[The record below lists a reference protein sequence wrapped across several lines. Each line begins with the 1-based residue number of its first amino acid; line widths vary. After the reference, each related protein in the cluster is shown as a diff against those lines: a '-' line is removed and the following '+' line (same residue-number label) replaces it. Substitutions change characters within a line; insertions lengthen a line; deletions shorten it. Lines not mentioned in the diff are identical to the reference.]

1 MLDKLLASQTA
12 ICAYIYREVLQKT
25 VENQSDTL
33 FAQFETDEVT
43 YFADLILPI
52 PVPKLFTYR
61 IPRAMAEVV
70 KIGARVIVPFGKKNS
85 RVLTAI
91 VARLHNSPPANY
103 QARYVTELLDE
114 YPLVNSYQ
122 LELFR
127 WMAEYYMCCVGEV
140 MNVALPSG
148 LKISSQSKVQL
159 NPDFDYPELLTEAE
173 AVLLAE
179 LKKQPA
185 LTYEELGRLAGEG
198 VNIAALIKSLVGK
211 KAIIVFEEVREK
223 YVPKMIRKVRLHRNY
238 EEKEQLL
245 VLLQR
250 LEKLPKQQEV
260 VMRYLRHV
268 PLQIN
273 SDLNQRGL
281 DKSILNQDDQLSQS
295 SLATLIKNA
304 VFETFEVIQPRF
316 SDNDPKTP
324 VEIRLTEPQ
333 QRAADQIMAQFESQN
348 IVLLHGIT
356 GSGKTEVYINLIQQA
371 LASGSQVLYLLPEIA
386 LTTQIVV
393 RLQRVFGDKMGIYHS
408 KFSDNERVE
417 VWKGVVSGQ
426 YQFVVGVR
434 SSVFLPFDNLG
445 LVIVDEEHETS
456 YKQHDPAPRYH
467 ARDVALMLAHWQQAK
482 VLLGSATPALETY
495 YQAKQGRYGLVE
507 LHHRF
512 GDATLP
518 NILLVDTK
526 QEKKQKTMKSEF
538 SSALLYAL
546 ENNLERKEQSILFQ
560 NRRGYSPYMQCE
572 DCDWTAECANCAVS
586 LTYHQRDAE
595 LRCHY
600 CGHKEAVPR
609 LCPTCGS
616 TKVKTIGFGTE
627 KLEDQLQ
634 LFFPNARVLRMDLDT
649 TRAKDAYGQI
659 IREFE
664 QGGVDMLVGT
674 QMITK
679 GLDFDNV
686 SLVGIFDADRL
697 IRFPD
702 FRATERSFQMLTQ
715 VSGRAGRRAGRP
727 GTVLIQTANPGQGIL
742 QKIIQNDYRGLYDE
756 EIQERQDFNYP
767 PFSRLIKLTVRH
779 PDKAISQQA
788 AERLCAE
795 LTDALGPSRVLG
807 PEQPL
812 VERIRNQFLF
822 DILIK
827 IEREKV
833 NIKAVKT
840 YIRDRISDILTDK
853 GLRQVS
859 IVVDVDC
866 L

>member
-1 MLDKLLASQTA
+1 M
-12 ICAYIYREVLQKT
+12 
-25 VENQSDTL
+25 ENQSYSL
-33 FAQFETDEVT
+33 FSVPDTDEVT
-43 YFADLILPI
+43 VFADLILPI

-61 IPRAMAEVV
+61 VPRAMAELV
-70 KIGARVIVPFGKKNS
+70 KIGARVIVPFGKNNS
-85 RVLTAI
+85 RVMTAV
-91 VARLHNSPPANY
+91 VARLHNSPPTAY
-103 QARYVTELLDE
+103 QARYISELLDE
-114 YPLVNSYQ
+114 YPLVTGYQ

-127 WMAEYYMCCVGEV
+127 WMAAYYMCSIGDV
-140 MNVALPSG
+140 MNIALPSG
-148 LKISSQSKVQL
+148 LKISSQSKVQF
-159 NPDFDYPELLTEAE
+159 NPDFDYPELLTELE
-173 AVLLAE
+173 EVLLTE
-179 LKKQPA
+179 LKKHPA
-185 LTYEELGRLAGEG
+185 LSYDELGRLAGEG
-198 VNIAALIKSLVGK
+198 TNVPALIKSLVGK
-211 KAIIVFEEVREK
+211 KAVIVFEEVKEK
-223 YVPKMIRKVRLHRNY
+223 YIPKMVRKIRLNRIY
-238 EEKEQLL
+238 ENRDQLL
-245 VLLQR
+245 ILLQR

-260 VMRYLRHV
+260 LMRYLSHV
-268 PLQIN
+268 PLQR
-273 SDLNQRGL
+273 SPELNEKGL
-281 DKSILNQDDQLSQS
+281 DKTLLNQDDELSQS
-295 SLATLIKNA
+295 SLATLIKNQ

-316 SDNDPKTP
+316 ADTITATA
-324 VEIRLTEPQ
+324 EIRLTEHQ
-333 QRAADQIMAQFESQN
+333 QRASDEILAQFEQQN
-348 IVLLHGIT
+348 VVLLHGIT

-371 LASGSQVLYLLPEIA
+371 LGGGSQVLYLLPEIA

-434 SSVFLPFDNLG
+434 SAVFLPFDNLG
-445 LVIVDEEHETS
+445 LIIVDEEHETS

-467 ARDVALMLAHWQQAK
+467 ARDVAIMLAQWQQAK

-507 LHHRF
+507 LFHRF

-518 NILLVDTK
+518 DIRLVDTK
-526 QEKKQKTMKSEF
+526 REKNQKTMKQEF
-538 SSALLYAL
+538 SSALLTAL
-546 ENNLERKEQSILFQ
+546 ENNLERRQQSILFQ
-560 NRRGYSPYMQCE
+560 NRRGYSPYLQCE
-572 DCDWTAECANCAVS
+572 DCDWTAECNNCAVS
-586 LTYHQRDAE
+586 LTYHQRAAE

-600 CGHKEAVPR
+600 CGHKEEVPR
-609 LCPTCGS
+609 LCPACGS

-634 LFFPNARVLRMDLDT
+634 LFFPDSKVLRMDLDT
-649 TRAKDAYGQI
+649 TRAKNAYQQI
-659 IREFE
+659 IQEFE
-664 QGGVDMLVGT
+664 TGNVDILVGT

-697 IRFPD
+697 IHFPD

-715 VSGRAGRRAGRP
+715 VSGRAGRRAGRQ
-727 GTVLIQTANPGQGIL
+727 GTVLIQTANPQQSIL
-742 QKIIQNDYRGLYDE
+742 QKIIQNDYKGLYDE

-779 PDKAISQQA
+779 TDKRISQQA
-788 AERLCAE
+788 AERLATE
-795 LTDALGPSRVLG
+795 LTDALGSSRVLG
-807 PEQPL
+807 PEEPL

-827 IEREKV
+827 LERDKV
-833 NIKAVKT
+833 NIKAVKAFMQE
-840 YIRDRISDILTDK
+840 RINDILTDK

-859 IVVDVDC
+859 IVIDVDC

>member
-1 MLDKLLASQTA
+1 
-12 ICAYIYREVLQKT
+12 
-25 VENQSDTL
+25 
-33 FAQFETDEVT
+33 
-43 YFADLILPI
+43 
-52 PVPKLFTYR
+52 
-61 IPRAMAEVV
+61 
-70 KIGARVIVPFGKKNS
+70 G
-85 RVLTAI
+85 
-91 VARLHNSPPANY
+91 
-103 QARYVTELLDE
+103 
-114 YPLVNSYQ
+114 YQ

-127 WMAEYYMCCVGEV
+127 WMAEYYMCCVGDV
-140 MNVALPSG
+140 MNIALPSG
-148 LKISSQSKVQL
+148 LKISSQSKVQV
-159 NPDFDYPELLTEAE
+159 NPDFDYPELLTEFE
-173 AVLLAE
+173 DILLTE

-185 LTYEELGRLAGEG
+185 LSYDELARLAGEG
-198 VNIAALIKSLVGK
+198 TSVPALIKSLVGK

-223 YVPKMIRKVRLHRNY
+223 YIPKMVRKVRLHRTY

-245 VLLQR
+245 VLLNR

-260 VMRYLRHV
+260 VMRYLSHV
-268 PLQIN
+268 PVQMN
-273 SDLNQRGL
+273 PKLNQKGL
-281 DKSILNQDDQLSQS
+281 DKIILNQDDTVSQS
-295 SLATLIKNA
+295 SLTTLIKNA
-304 VFETFEVIQPRF
+304 VFETFEIIQPRF
-316 SDNDPKTP
+316 SDNDPGP
-324 VEIRLTEPQ
+324 RVEIKLTES
-333 QRAADQIMAQFESQN
+333 QREASQQIMVQFERQN

-356 GSGKTEVYINLIQQA
+356 GSGKTEVYIDLIQRA
-371 LASGSQVLYLLPEIA
+371 LGSGSQVLYLLPEIA

-445 LVIVDEEHETS
+445 LIIVDEEHETS

-467 ARDVALMLAHWQQAK
+467 ARDVAIMLAHWQQAK
-482 VLLGSATPALETY
+482 VLLGSATPSLETY

-507 LHHRF
+507 LFKRF

-526 QEKKQKTMKSEF
+526 VEKRQKTMKNEF
-538 SSALLYAL
+538 SSALLQAL
-546 ENNLERKEQSILFQ
+546 EMNMARKEQSILFQ

-572 DCDWTAECANCAVS
+572 DCDWTAECPNCAVS

-600 CGHKEAVPR
+600 CGHKEEVPR

-616 TKVKTIGFGTE
+616 TKVRTIGFGTE

-634 LFFPNARVLRMDLDT
+634 IIFPSSKIVRMDLDT
-649 TRAKDAYGQI
+649 TRAKNAYQQI
-659 IREFE
+659 IQEFE
-664 QGGVDMLVGT
+664 VGDVDVLVGT

-697 IRFPD
+697 IHFPD
-702 FRATERSFQMLTQ
+702 FRATERSFQMMTQ
-715 VSGRAGRRAGRP
+715 VSGRAGRRAGRQ
-727 GTVLIQTANPGQGIL
+727 GTVLIQTNNPQQTIL
-742 QKIIQNDYRGLYDE
+742 QKIIENDYKGLFEE
-756 EIQERQDFNYP
+756 EIQERQNFNYP

-779 PDKAISQQA
+779 ADKATSQQA
-788 AERLCAE
+788 ADRLAAE
-795 LTDALGPSRVLG
+795 LTDALGSSRILG

-812 VERIRNQFLF
+812 VERIRNLFLF
-822 DILIK
+822 DIMVK
-827 IEREKV
+827 IERDKV
-833 NIKAVKT
+833 NVKAVKA
-840 YIRDRISDILTDK
+840 YIQDRINDILTDK

-859 IVVDVDC
+859 IVIDVDC

>member
-1 MLDKLLASQTA
+1 VETADYSLFSTLD
-12 ICAYIYREVLQKT
+12 
-25 VENQSDTL
+25 
-33 FAQFETDEVT
+33 TDEVT
-43 YFADLILPI
+43 VFADLILPI
-52 PVPKLFTYR
+52 PVPRLFTYR
-61 IPRAMAEVV
+61 VPRGMADLLR
-70 KIGARVIVPFGKKNS
+70 IGARVIVPFGKKNS

-91 VARLHNSPPANY
+91 VAKLHNSPPTAY
-103 QARYVTELLDE
+103 QARYISEVLDE
-114 YPLVNSYQ
+114 YPLVTGYQ

-127 WMAEYYMCCVGEV
+127 WMAEYYMCTIGEV
-140 MNVALPSG
+140 MNIALPSG
-148 LKISSQSKVQL
+148 LKISSQSKVQY
-159 NPDFDYPELLTEAE
+159 NPDFDYPELLTEFE
-173 AVLLAE
+173 AVLLVE

-185 LTYEELGRLAGEG
+185 LSYDELGRLAGEG
-198 VNIAALIKSLVGK
+198 TNVPALIKSLVGK
-211 KAIIVFEEVREK
+211 QAVIVFEEVKEK
-223 YVPKMIRKVRLHRNY
+223 YIPKMVRKIRLHRNY
-238 EEKEQLL
+238 EEREQLL

-260 VMRYLRHV
+260 VMRYLSHV
-268 PLQIN
+268 PMQR
-273 SDLNQRGL
+273 SPELNQKGL
-281 DKSILNQDDQLSQS
+281 DKTILNQDDELSQS
-295 SLATLIKNA
+295 SLATLVKNQ

-316 SDNDPKTP
+316 ADAHVPQA
-324 VEIRLTEPQ
+324 EIRLTEHQ
-333 QRAADQIMAQFESQN
+333 QRASDAIMAQFESRN
-348 IVLLHGIT
+348 VVLLHGIT

-371 LASGSQVLYLLPEIA
+371 LGGGSQVLYLLPEIA

-417 VWKGVVSGQ
+417 VWKGVISGR

-445 LVIVDEEHETS
+445 LLIVDEEHETS

-467 ARDVALMLAHWQQAK
+467 ARDVAIMLAHWQQAK

-495 YQAKQGRYGLVE
+495 YQARQGRYGLVE
-507 LHHRF
+507 LFNRF
-512 GDATLP
+512 GNATLP
-518 NILLVDTK
+518 DIRLVDTK
-526 QEKKQKTMKSEF
+526 REKQQKSMKQEF
-538 SSALLYAL
+538 SSVLLESL
-546 ENNLERKEQSILFQ
+546 GQNMERREQSILFQ

-572 DCDWTAECANCAVS
+572 DCDWTAECDNCAVS

-600 CGHKEAVPR
+600 CGHKEQVPR
-609 LCPTCGS
+609 TCPACGS

-634 LFFPNARVLRMDLDT
+634 IFFPDSKILRMDLDT
-649 TRAKDAYGQI
+649 TRAKNAYQQI
-659 IREFE
+659 IQEFE
-664 QGGVDMLVGT
+664 TGNIDILVGT

-715 VSGRAGRRAGRP
+715 VSGRAGRRAGRQ
-727 GTVLIQTANPGQGIL
+727 GTVLIQTANPQQSIL
-742 QKIIQNDYRGLYDE
+742 QRIIQNDYIGLYEE
-756 EIQERQDFNYP
+756 EIQERQNFNYP
-767 PFSRLIKLTVRH
+767 PFSRLIKLTIRH
-779 PDKAISQQA
+779 TDKRISQQA
-788 AERLCAE
+788 ADRLATE
-795 LTDALGPSRVLG
+795 LTDALGSSRVLG
-807 PEQPL
+807 PEEPL
-812 VERIRNQFLF
+812 IERIRNQFLY

-827 IEREKV
+827 LERDKV
-833 NIKAVKT
+833 NVKAVKAF
-840 YIRDRISDILTDK
+840 IQERINDILTDK

-859 IVVDVDC
+859 IVADVDC

>member
-1 MLDKLLASQTA
+1 M
-12 ICAYIYREVLQKT
+12 
-25 VENQSDTL
+25 ENLTNTL
-33 FAQFETDEVT
+33 FSGLDADEVT
-43 YFADLILPI
+43 VFADLILPI
-52 PVPKLFTYR
+52 PVPRLFTYR
-61 IPRAMAEVV
+61 VPRGMAEQL
-70 KIGARVIVPFGKKNS
+70 KIGARVIVPFGKNNG

-91 VARLHNSPPANY
+91 VARLHNSPPATY
-103 QARYVTELLDE
+103 QARYITEVLDE
-114 YPLVNSYQ
+114 YPLVTGYQ

-127 WMAEYYMCCVGEV
+127 WMAEYYMCCVGDV

-148 LKISSQSKVQL
+148 LKISSQSKVQF
-159 NPDFDYPELLTEAE
+159 NPDFDYPELLTEFE
-173 AVLLAE
+173 ETLLTE
-179 LKKQPA
+179 LKKQAA
-185 LTYEELGRLAGEG
+185 LTYDELARLAGTG
-198 VNIAALIKSLVGK
+198 TNVPALIKSLVGK
-211 KAIIVFEEVREK
+211 KAVIVFEEVREK
-223 YVPKMIRKVRLHRNY
+223 YVPKMVRKIRLNRNY
-238 EEKEQLL
+238 EEREQLL

-260 VMRYLRHV
+260 VMRYLSYV
-268 PLQIN
+268 PMQR
-273 SDLNQRGL
+273 SPELNQRGL
-281 DKSILNQDDQLSQS
+281 DKTILNQDDELSQS
-295 SLATLIKNA
+295 SLTTLIKNQ
-304 VFETFEVIQPRF
+304 VFETFEIIQPRF
-316 SDNDPKTP
+316 SDNDAPQG
-324 VEIRLTEPQ
+324 EIKLTEAQ
-333 QRAADQIMAQFESQN
+333 QTASNQIMAQFEQQN
-348 IVLLHGIT
+348 VVLLHGIT

-371 LASGSQVLYLLPEIA
+371 LGGGSQVLYLLPEIA

-434 SSVFLPFDNLG
+434 SAVFLPFDNLG
-445 LVIVDEEHETS
+445 LIIVDEEHETS

-467 ARDVALMLAHWQQAK
+467 ARDVAIMLAHWQQAK
-482 VLLGSATPALETY
+482 VLLGSATPAIETY
-495 YQAKQGRYGLVE
+495 YQAQQGRYGLVE
-507 LHHRF
+507 LFKRF

-518 NILLVDTK
+518 QILLIDTK
-526 QEKKQKTMKSEF
+526 QEKRQKTMKNEF
-538 SSALLYAL
+538 SSALLTAL
-546 ENNLERKEQSILFQ
+546 EQNMARKEQSILFQ

-572 DCDWTAECANCAVS
+572 DCDWTAECPNCAVS

-600 CGHKEAVPR
+600 CGHKENVPR
-609 LCPTCGS
+609 VCPVCGS

-634 LFFPNARVLRMDLDT
+634 ITFPDSRILRMDLDT
-649 TRAKDAYGQI
+649 TRAKNAYQQI
-659 IREFE
+659 IQKFE
-664 QGGVDMLVGT
+664 SGQVDMLVGT

-697 IRFPD
+697 IHFPD

-715 VSGRAGRRAGRP
+715 VSGRAGRRAGRQ
-727 GTVLIQTANPGQGIL
+727 GTVLIQTANPQQSIL
-742 QKIIQNDYRGLYDE
+742 QKIIENDYKGLYTE

-779 PDKAISQQA
+779 TDKAISQRAADRLA
-788 AERLCAE
+788 AELI
-795 LTDALGPSRVLG
+795 DALGSSRVLG
-807 PEQPL
+807 PEEPL

-827 IEREKV
+827 LERDKV
-833 NIKAVKT
+833 NIKAVKAF
-840 YIRDRISDILTDK
+840 IQERINDILTDK
-853 GLRQVS
+853 GLRQVN
-859 IVVDVDC
+859 IVADVDC